1 VSRWKVIA
9 AREQSY
15 ELVVEAE
22 SEGMA
27 RAIARQAIEE
37 GSRPDGLVE
46 FFDDESPLD
55 IWAEEAK

>member
-1 VSRWKVIA
+1 MSRWKVIA

-55 IWAEEAK
+55 IWAKEAK

>member
-1 VSRWKVIA
+1 VVA

-15 ELVVEAE
+15 ELVVEAT

-37 GSRPDGLVE
+37 GSRPEGLVE
-46 FFDDESPLD
+46 FFDDETPLD
-55 IWAEEAK
+55 IWVEEAI